1 VSARPAAAPPAL
13 VSTPAAPRTTS
24 KVLPRFLAALSPAP
38 APVIMDLGPVV
49 GQNISFFGEQLACK
63 ILVLDLMAE
72 VESHARRADVDG
84 LGAALTSRIQVPDG
98 AVDGILC
105 WNLFD
110 FLDRPVGQQLAAR
123 LVRLLKSG
131 GVLYGFFGMTAGNLS
146 AHTRFLVDG
155 ADAYHLRTAPATPT
169 RRTVLA
175 PRDINKMF
183 EGLTVAESV
192 LLKSNTR
199 EALFRKP

>member
-1 VSARPAAAPPAL
+1 
-13 VSTPAAPRTTS
+13 
-24 KVLPRFLAALSPAP
+24 
-38 APVIMDLGPVV
+38 MDLGPVV

-72 VESHARRADVDG
+72 IDSHARRGDVEG
-84 LGAALTSRIQVPDG
+84 LGDALISRIQVPDG
-98 AVDGILC
+98 TVDGILC
-105 WNLFD
+105 WDLFD
-110 FLDRPVGQQLAAR
+110 FLDRPIGQLLAAR
-123 LVRLLKSG
+123 LVRLLTSG
-131 GVLYGFFGMTAGNLS
+131 GVLYGFFGMTAGNIS
-146 AHTRFLVDG
+146 AHTRFLVDR
-155 ADAYHLRTAPATPT
+155 ADGYHLQTAPAPPT

-175 PRDINKMF
+175 PRDINRMF